1 MSAAQRFVVTFSDS
15 RRWRTT
21 VEAVT
26 ESEAIDFAES
36 HWSNFGVDG
45 EYAFDLL
52 DEQIFDQPEVRLEF
66 APPPK
71 RLWSVAFHR
80 ATVYA
85 TEVCARTEDE
95 AISIAQAMHYETD
108 VALFQ
113 TCWIDDTDWQAQIE
127 HGGAI

>member
-21 VEAVT
+21 VEAVS

-36 HWSNFGVDG
+36 HWSDFGIDG
-45 EYAFDLL
+45 EHPFDLL
-52 DEQIFDQPEVRLEF
+52 DDRIFDQPEVRLEF
-66 APPPK
+66 APPPE
-71 RLWSVAFHR
+71 RLWSVVFHR

-85 TEVCARTEDE
+85 TEVRARTEDQ
-95 AISIAQAMHYETD
+95 AIGIAQAMQFETD

-113 TCWIDDTDWQAQIE
+113 TSWSDDTDWQAQIE